1 MELRQLQC
9 FVAVAEELHFRK
21 AGERLGLSQPAL
33 SDRISSLEH
42 ELGFALFFRTTRQV
56 SLTQAGSEFL
66 RDAKRILA
74 DIDKSVSKARH
85 TADSGLKTLRVSGV
99 DEAISMLL
107 PPTLM
112 EFRKRQPSVHVDI
125 LEISSSD
132 HHTQEL
138 ANHRTDIAF
147 VRQPPEEEFLKAD
160 LLYRQGAVVV
170 LPSASELAGRA
181 SLSAADIRDHPIIGF
196 PKHAR
201 PILHDLLWN
210 SYRAHGWQPDIAC
223 EVIDKSTMLQLV
235 AHGVGIG
242 LAPAWIRALAPAHLS
257 CIPYQTDGQSIELYV
272 ARRAAGNSKMVD
284 AFVNVVKDVASG
296 LHPDGAGD

>member
-33 SDRISSLEH
+33 SDRISALEH
-42 ELGFALFFRTTRQV
+42 ELGLALFFRTTRQV

-107 PPTLM
+107 PPALI

-132 HHTQEL
+132 YHTQEL
-138 ANHRTDIAF
+138 AKHRTDIAF
-147 VRQPPEEEFLKAD
+147 VRKPPEAEFLQAD
-160 LLYRQGAVVV
+160 LLYHQGAVVV

-181 SLSAADIRDHPIIGF
+181 LLSAADIRDHPIIGF
-196 PKHAR
+196 PKRAR

-210 SYRAHGWQPDIAC
+210 SFRAQGWQPDIAC

-242 LAPAWIRALAPAHLS
+242 LAPAWIRALAPAGLI
-257 CIPYQTDGQSIELYV
+257 CIPYQTDSQRIELYV
-272 ARRAAGNSKMVD
+272 ARRATANSKMVEE
-284 AFVNVVKDVASG
+284 FVDVVKDVSST
-296 LHPDGAGD
+296 LHPDGAGQ

>member
-1 MELRQLQC
+1 M
-9 FVAVAEELHFRK
+9 AVAEELHFRK

-33 SDRISSLEH
+33 SDRISALEH

-66 RDAKRILA
+66 RDTSRILA

-107 PPTLM
+107 PPVLM

-132 HHTQEL
+132 YHTQEL

-147 VRQPPEEEFLKAD
+147 VRKHPTEEFLQAD
-160 LLYRQGAVVV
+160 LLYQQGAVVV
-170 LPSASELAGRA
+170 LPSASKLAGRA
-181 SLSAADIRDHPIIGF
+181 MLSAADIRDQPIIGF

-210 SYRAHGWQPDIAC
+210 SFRAQGWQPDIAC

-242 LAPAWIRALAPAHLS
+242 LAPGWIRTLAPAGLS
-257 CIPYQTDGQSIELYV
+257 CIPYQTDSQRIELYV
-272 ARRAAGNSKMVD
+272 ARRATANSKMVEE
-284 AFVNVVKDVASG
+284 FVDVVKYVSST
-296 LHPDGAGD
+296 LHPDGAGQ

>member
-1 MELRQLQC
+1 MEIRQLQC

-33 SDRISSLEH
+33 SDRISALEH

-85 TADSGLKTLRVSGV
+85 TADSELKTLRVSGV

-107 PPTLM
+107 PPALM
-112 EFRKRQPSVHVDI
+112 EFRSRQPSVHVDI

-132 HHTQEL
+132 YHTQEL

-147 VRQPPEEEFLKAD
+147 VRKPPEDDFLKAD
-160 LLYRQGAVVV
+160 LLYQQNAVVV
-170 LPSASELAGRA
+170 VPSDSALADRTT
-181 SLSAADIRDHPIIGF
+181 LSAEDIRDHSIIGF
-196 PKHAR
+196 PKRAR

-210 SYRAHGWQPDIAC
+210 SYRAHGWQPDVAC

-242 LAPAWIRALAPAHLS
+242 LAPAWIRSLAPAQLS
-257 CIPYQTDGQSIELYV
+257 CIPYQTHGPPIELYV
-272 ARRAAGNSKMVD
+272 ARRAAGNSRMVD
-284 AFVNVVKDVASG
+284 EFVDVVKDVSSR
-296 LHPDGAGD
+296 LHAVEVCK